1 MSSNDFSLHFVPFIF
16 RYNVRPNNFCSA
28 LLVAAN
34 IVLVPTASTT
44 ATYHRSFLF
53 ALCFFLKNDICV
65 ELSYCS
71 VFVRL
76 ASSSNVVRNLCIESL
91 PIAYRPTWLMKT
103 LFSVFRN
110 LEIPLDGQTQQALLL
125 YLCTHVCDTSA
136 NMEATRYAD
145 VRREMARSKSGPN
158 KRMNNRLISIFFFPS
173 LFWPTLTDT
182 ADCGHTL
189 SSTFGRIQ
197 LFSSV
202 GRLPWRS
209 FLSFPRRPV
218 IICKSEYS
226 PSQVESWPSPPVRA
240 KKLKKKM
247 AKANWRDVTET
258 KWHKNITHT
267 CV

>member
-145 VRREMARSKSGPN
+145 VGREMARSKSGAN
-158 KRMNNRLISIFFFPS
+158 KRMINFLFSIFILANAYQHCGLRS
-173 LFWPTLTDT
+173 ADTHSMLYIWPHT
-182 ADCGHTL
+182 A
-189 SSTFGRIQ
+189 
-197 LFSSV
+197 
-202 GRLPWRS
+202 
-209 FLSFPRRPV
+209 FLL
-218 IICKSEYS
+218 
-226 PSQVESWPSPPVRA
+226 SWPSAVEVIFIISTQASNYMQKRIFA
-240 KKLKKKM
+240 IASGVVTFAACQGEEVEKKDGKSKLTWC
-247 AKANWRDVTET
+247 NWD
-258 KWHKNITHT
+258 
-267 CV
+267 